1 MQARRTNMK
10 LQQQDD
16 SPNIRYSYSKSF
28 KMENKHIHNHYEML
42 FLVDGMLSVENNADK
57 LTVKSPAIIL
67 HNSLTFH
74 GVNTLR
80 DGYTRYVVNFND
92 DIFKH
97 CPAIADKISFF
108 RSSNISVIKLDN
120 DMFEL
125 MKIYFDRYRVIGK
138 DLDARAYLT
147 AMILYELYTYQ
158 SATGN
163 IISETCRTPYI
174 NELLE
179 YISGHFAEPLSL
191 DSLAQQYY
199 ISRAKLVQDFKQST
213 GMTVKDYITM
223 IRINNARFMLG
234 GGMSVQ
240 ETAKNCGYDSVSYFV
255 TLFKNMF
262 GVSPGKF
269 DSYIKKRMKEFFEE
283 NKGEN
288 EVVYFNI

>member
-1 MQARRTNMK
+1 MK

-28 KMENKHIHNHYEML
+28 KMENVHIHNHYEML

-80 DGYTRYVVNFND
+80 EGYTRYVVNFND

-97 CPAIADKISFF
+97 CSAIADKISFF
-108 RSSNISVIKLDN
+108 RSSNISVIKLDE

-138 DLDARAYLT
+138 DLNARAYLT

-163 IISETCRTPYI
+163 QR
-174 NELLE
+174 
-179 YISGHFAEPLSL
+179 
-191 DSLAQQYY
+191 D
-199 ISRAKLVQDFKQST
+199 
-213 GMTVKDYITM
+213 
-223 IRINNARFMLG
+223 
-234 GGMSVQ
+234 
-240 ETAKNCGYDSVSYFV
+240 
-255 TLFKNMF
+255 
-262 GVSPGKF
+262 
-269 DSYIKKRMKEFFEE
+269 KKE
-283 NKGEN
+283 
-288 EVVYFNI
+288 